1 MCDHSHE
8 RSEAWS
14 RLDSVIVIPIPP
26 SLNARPDRAASLPAA
41 EPASTPLVL
50 LVGLSLLLVLVVLFA
65 LSLGAVLLVGVTFG
79 R

>member
-1 MCDHSHE
+1 
-8 RSEAWS
+8 
-14 RLDSVIVIPIPP
+14 
-26 SLNARPDRAASLPAA
+26 
-41 EPASTPLVL
+41 